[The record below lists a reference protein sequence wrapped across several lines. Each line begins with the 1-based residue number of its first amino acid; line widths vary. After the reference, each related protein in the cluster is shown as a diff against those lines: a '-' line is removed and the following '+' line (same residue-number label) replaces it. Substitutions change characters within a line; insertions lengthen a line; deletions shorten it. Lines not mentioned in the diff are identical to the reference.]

1 MRMVIVGSKPVMNY
15 VMACVT
21 ILDEGERE
29 LVLRARGSAISKAV
43 ETVQILRRSF
53 YKDIEVSSIKIGS
66 DEFEAGGRI
75 VRSPFIE
82 IGLKRPPEEPLD

>member
-15 VMACVT
+15 VTACVT

-53 YKDIEVSSIKIGS
+53 YKDIEVSDIKIGS

-75 VRSPFIE
+75 VRSSFIE
-82 IGLKRPPEEPLD
+82 IRLRRPPEEPLD

>member
-1 MRMVIVGSKPVMNY
+1 MVIVGSKPVMNY

-53 YKDIEVSSIKIGS
+53 YKDIEVSDIKIGS

-75 VRSPFIE
+75 VSAS
-82 IGLKRPPEEPLD
+82 